1 MEVTPR
7 FELLNEGHRRARFG
21 ILAGSTCSPDCM
33 AALNIGFLMDPLE
46 TVRVNHDSTFA
57 LMQEAQTR
65 GHQVRYFEQGWLRFN
80 GTCAE
85 ARMRHVTVRAEQ
97 GRHFDVLEDA
107 ARPLSTLDVLFMRK
121 DPPVDAEFLH
131 ATQLVELCG
140 DRAPAFLNHPAGIRD
155 ANEKLF
161 ALRYPDLMP
170 DTRITRELPVLLD
183 FIARNE
189 RGTILKPIDG
199 FGGKGILFLGP
210 GDRNARS
217 AVELLTQGGREAVVA
232 QAYIPESR
240 QGDKRILLVDGEPV
254 GGVLRVP
261 AADDNRGNMAAGGKP
276 VKAVLTPRDLE
287 ICERLKPELRRRG
300 LLLVGIDVLG
310 DYLTEVNVTSPTG
323 LVEANHLD
331 NVCIE
336 AKVLDVAER
345 LVAQHGNR

>member
-1 MEVTPR
+1 
-7 FELLNEGHRRARFG
+7 
-21 ILAGSTCSPDCM
+21 M
-33 AALNIGFLMDPLE
+33 AALTIGFLMDPLE
-46 TVRVNHDSTFA
+46 TVRVNHDSTFE
-57 LMQEAQTR
+57 LMREAQKR
-65 GHQVRYFEQGWLRFN
+65 GHRVRYFEQGWLRFN

-85 ARMRHVTVRAEQ
+85 ARMRHVTVRPEQ
-97 GRHFDVLEDA
+97 GRHFDILDEGTH
-107 ARPLSTLDVLFMRK
+107 PLSSLDVLFMRK

-140 DRAPAFLNHPAGIRD
+140 DKSPAFINHPAGIRD

-170 DTRITRELPVLLD
+170 DTRISRELPVLLD
-183 FIARNE
+183 FIAGNPQ
-189 RGTILKPIDG
+189 GTILKPIDG
-199 FGGKGILFLGP
+199 FGGKGILFLSST
-210 GDRNARS
+210 DRNARS

-240 QGDKRILLVDGEPV
+240 LGDKRILLVDGEPV

-261 AADDNRGNMAAGGKP
+261 PSDDHRGNMAAGGTP
-276 VKAVLTPRDLE
+276 QKAVLTPRDLE

-323 LVEANHLD
+323 IVEADRLD
-331 NVCIE
+331 GVSVE
-336 AKVLDVAER
+336 GKVLDVAER
-345 LVAQHGNR
+345 LAAERNAR